1 MDIFLVE
8 KDTERNS
15 SAMKNLLR
23 IVVLVAFVI
32 FIDVKAEGD
41 SYEKDESAQ
50 ELLNVENKD
59 LDDLLDSKV
68 GVFQNCTFNNIWN
81 EQLCG
86 FSFILQFIPNNKPQ
100 GFYIYRRNKS
110 LQFSE
115 QVHKGLIITSEPQIY
130 SFAEVKFEYL
140 SSIQHHV
147 SADMDAL

>member
-23 IVVLVAFVI
+23 IVLLVAFVI

-59 LDDLLDSKV
+59 LDDPLDSKV
-68 GVFQNCTFNNIWN
+68 GVLENSTCND
-81 EQLCG
+81 L
-86 FSFILQFIPNNKPQ
+86 
-100 GFYIYRRNKS
+100 
-110 LQFSE
+110 
-115 QVHKGLIITSEPQIY
+115 
-130 SFAEVKFEYL
+130 
-140 SSIQHHV
+140 
-147 SADMDAL
+147 